1 MDTQQLVEWG
11 KQMNLE
17 GEKLCEFV
25 RAGQAIARDE
35 IIRISQ
41 EKKEARMAA
50 IEYDERIAAKAEKER
65 MDAIEDEERNAAKDE
80 RERIAATEE
89 AEKIGSMR
97 RMYYVYKLNLTESAH
112 KKLVCHM

>member
-35 IIRISQ
+35 RIRISQ

-50 IEYDERIAAKAEKER
+50 IED
-65 MDAIEDEERNAAKDE
+65 DERNAAKDE